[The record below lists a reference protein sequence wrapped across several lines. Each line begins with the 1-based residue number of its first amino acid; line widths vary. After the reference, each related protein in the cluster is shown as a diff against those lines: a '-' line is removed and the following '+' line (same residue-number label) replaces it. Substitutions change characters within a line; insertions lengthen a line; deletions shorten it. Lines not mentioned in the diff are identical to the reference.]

1 MRYLI
6 LSDIHG
12 NHVAL
17 EAVLEHAGGQGW
29 DAVMFLGDAVGYGA
43 QPEEVVQT

>member
-12 NHVAL
+12 NAIAL
-17 EAVLEHAGGQGW
+17 KEVLNKI
-29 DAVMFLGDAVGYGA
+29 
-43 QPEEVVQT
+43 EELKIR

>member
-1 MRYLI
+1 MNIGI

-17 EAVLEHAGGQGW
+17 
-29 DAVMFLGDAVGYGA
+29 FLLNNGINDGDGYERKLRTGDSYGSS
-43 QPEEVVQT
+43 